1 MFTGGIGAKTDF
13 DSLLSNALFVPYV
26 QVKSCVKNR
35 DDDQQMAFHHSSF
48 YDSFLWKVRAYLV
61 QQSSMRIIKDNISF
75 QSEENA

>member
-48 YDSFLWKVRAYLV
+48 YDSFL
-61 QQSSMRIIKDNISF
+61 
-75 QSEENA
+75 